1 MALLPQF
8 VVDLETD
15 MQEIMVDTTRDLTE
29 NMWWSELTKTRTSG
43 ALKDIFFWAI
53 NTFRLRDEGQEGGNK
68 HFEEMA
74 SKQTEITHRHA
85 GGGIILKNDQL
96 LDQDGRG
103 IEQASIWSRGAAEQM
118 AYWPQDK
125 TTHFLKNAHLTG
137 PNGGYTCYDGLAYFS
152 TGHLLNPA
160 KSSVGKFANLF
171 TGTAGAGGADAND
184 PIKAM
189 YPGAVSIGPGV
200 DRDDALD
207 ALIRVFAYIRSIRMP
222 NGAQPRRRKIDK
234 IFCGPLIFP
243 YAVQLTNAK
252 FIASVAGS
260 GAATAD
266 VEALVKSLGY
276 AQPVLCEE
284 LEDSLDYFVSCKT
297 LKSDPYGAIVY
308 TEREPFT
315 VNFYGMMTE
324 RELKQRNEL
333 EYHVDGRNSI
343 TAGHPDLL
351 YKCKAT

>member
-1 MALLPQF
+1 MAALLPEF
-8 VVDLETD
+8 VVNLETD

-29 NMWWSELTKTRTSG
+29 NMWWTELVKTRTSG
-43 ALKDIFFWAI
+43 ALRDIFFWMVS
-53 NTFRLRDEGQEGGNK
+53 TFRLRDEGQEGGNK

-103 IEQASIWSRGAAEQM
+103 LDQAATWSRNAAEQM
-118 AYWPQDK
+118 AYWPQEQ
-125 TTHFLKNAHLTG
+125 TTDFLKLGNTSKYL
-137 PNGGYTCYDGLAYFS
+137 CYDGKNY
-152 TGHLLNPA
+152 
-160 KSSVGKFANLF
+160 FANDHLVNPTKASAGSFANIF
-171 TGTAGAGGADAND
+171 TGAASSTPSTDAND
-184 PIKAM
+184 AI
-189 YPGAVSIGPGV
+189 YPGACKIDSSVTREV
-200 DRDDALD
+200 AL
-207 ALIRVFAYIRSIRMP
+207 ANLIKVFAYIRSIKAP
-222 NGAQPRRRKIDK
+222 NGKQPRRRKVDK
-234 IFCGPLIFP
+234 IFCGPSLYP

-252 FIASVAGS
+252 FIAQVAS
-260 GAATAD
+260 GNSASGD
-266 VEALVKSLGY
+266 VEMLIKSLGY

-284 LEDSLDYFVSCKT
+284 LADIDDGLSYYVSCKT
-297 LKSDPYGAIVY
+297 LKQDPYGAIVY
-308 TEREPFT
+308 TEREPFS

-351 YKCKAT
+351 FKCPTS